1 MAEPAFLSG
10 RDALLCHSRAEHSI
24 GDVILLLLKNKA
36 QSKMLLSFLT
46 ILLEETQNACLV
58 GTMIGIM
65 LFHSYIA
72 PSADMY
78 CERLHQE
85 YSSTRQE

>member
-1 MAEPAFLSG
+1 MTGPAFLSG
-10 RDALLCHSRAEHSI
+10 TDALLCHSRAEHSI

-36 QSKMLLSFLT
+36 QSKILLSLWR
-46 ILLEETQNACLV
+46 ISLEETQNACLV
-58 GTMIGIM
+58 GTMIGNM
-65 LFHSYIA
+65 LFHSYIG

-78 CERLHQE
+78 CEGWHQE